1 MDNCIFCKIISG
13 EIPSSKVYEDDK
25 VLAFLD
31 ISQATKGHT
40 LVIPKEHVRNILE
53 MSAETAET
61 VFSRV
66 PKIARAVQKAT
77 GAIGMNILNNNE
89 EVAGQTVFHAHIHL
103 VTNATPF
110 INIPN
115 YPEVET
121 LMATLKALPHQVI
134 IDADS
139 IAKEVTE

>member
-53 MSAETAET
+53 MSAETAGPMRLE
-61 VFSRV
+61 
-66 PKIARAVQKAT
+66 
-77 GAIGMNILNNNE
+77 
-89 EVAGQTVFHAHIHL
+89 
-103 VTNATPF
+103 
-110 INIPN
+110 
-115 YPEVET
+115 
-121 LMATLKALPHQVI
+121 
-134 IDADS
+134 
-139 IAKEVTE
+139 

>member
-66 PKIARAVQKAT
+66 RAKS
-77 GAIGMNILNNNE
+77 N
-89 EVAGQTVFHAHIHL
+89 
-103 VTNATPF
+103 
-110 INIPN
+110 
-115 YPEVET
+115 
-121 LMATLKALPHQVI
+121 
-134 IDADS
+134 
-139 IAKEVTE
+139 

>member
-66 PKIARAVQKAT
+66 PK
-77 GAIGMNILNNNE
+77 L
-89 EVAGQTVFHAHIHL
+89 L
-103 VTNATPF
+103 VPCKKQLQQSA
-110 INIPN
+110 
-115 YPEVET
+115 
-121 LMATLKALPHQVI
+121 
-134 IDADS
+134 
-139 IAKEVTE
+139 

>member
-53 MSAETAET
+53 MSAGTAET
-61 VFSRV
+61 IFSRV

-77 GAIGMNILNNNE
+77 GAIGMNILNNC
-89 EVAGQTVFHAHIHL
+89 L
-103 VTNATPF
+103 PCSYSSRSSLRCRRW
-110 INIPN
+110 
-115 YPEVET
+115 YP
-121 LMATLKALPHQVI
+121 HGI
-134 IDADS
+134 
-139 IAKEVTE
+139 